1 MLNRLIKK
9 EFNEVKELDY
19 SSVQKAIA
27 ILTSFVPENKPIGT
41 LQLSNLLGLNKSTVS
56 RLIQVLVHF
65 GLIQQDEVSKKYSL
79 GRTAALLG
87 KAVDGAQTDRLIHFS
102 KPEVE
107 YLRESIG
114 ESVCCEILVSG
125 GNKVVAEAIG
135 PPPLSVTFEEYLP
148 MHVSAG
154 AKAILA
160 FTDPEVAD
168 SIINTEVEKIGNSAA
183 FDIKKF
189 KEHLN
194 EIRERG
200 IAYDRGEGNKDV
212 HAISVPV
219 FNQFNE
225 PIAAISICVPA
236 GRVEKIL
243 NEKIAVEL
251 RQTAI
256 RLSEHLFPPFAE

>member
-1 MLNRLIKK
+1 MLNRLSKK

-27 ILTSFVPENKPIGT
+27 ILLSFVPENKQIGT
-41 LQLSNLLGLNKSTVS
+41 LQLSSMLGLNKSTVS
-56 RLIQVLVHF
+56 RLIHVLVHF
-65 GLIQQDEVSKKYSL
+65 GLIQQDEISKKYSL

-87 KAVDGAQTDRLIHFS
+87 KAVDGAQTDRLIHFA

-107 YLRESIG
+107 YLRDNIG
-114 ESVCCEILVSG
+114 ESVCCEVLVSG

-148 MHVSAG
+148 IHVSAG

-168 SIINTEVEKIGNSAA
+168 SIIKSEFEKSA
-183 FDIKKF
+183 DTTIINIEKF
-189 KEHLN
+189 KHQLKQ
-194 EIRERG
+194 IKIKG

-212 HAISVPV
+212 HAISAPL

-236 GRVEKIL
+236 SRIEKISD
-243 NEKIAVEL
+243 EKIAADL
-251 RQTAI
+251 KQAARRI
-256 RLSEHLFPPFAE
+256 SEHLFPPVAM